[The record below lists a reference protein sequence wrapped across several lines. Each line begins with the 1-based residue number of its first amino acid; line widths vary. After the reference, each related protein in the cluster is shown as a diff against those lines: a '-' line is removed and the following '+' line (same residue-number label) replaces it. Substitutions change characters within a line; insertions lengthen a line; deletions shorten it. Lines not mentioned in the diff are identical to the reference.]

1 MQEPAALLEQQLG
14 VERLGGSGDTGVFL
28 VRSGQVQAFFE
39 QHPLL
44 RGAPLLTICSK
55 IRDTA
60 KSGGALIRCVPAPHV
75 FA

>member
-39 QHPLL
+39 QHQLL
-44 RGAPLLTICSK
+44 RGAPLLTP
-55 IRDTA
+55 A
-60 KSGGALIRCVPAPHV
+60 KYLSFILAAIAR
-75 FA
+75 